1 MPLDPALERLFAQ
14 FPANQLPLDDVEGR
28 RRGND
33 ATVALLRQPRRP
45 GTTVEDRRIPVE
57 GGEITLRVVVPEGI
71 ERPAPCYCYIHGG
84 GWFMGTLETAEA
96 ECVIQPDD
104 VPAVFVF
111 VDYRLAPEHKFPVPH
126 DDCVAAYQYLVEHHE
141 ELGIDVRRI
150 AIGGGSAGAN
160 LSAAVS
166 IAARDAGLPLPC
178 LQLLEVP
185 AVDLTLSSPSVTEC
199 GAGFGL
205 TEEETRQCVRHYL
218 DDGDDPR
225 DPRASPIFA
234 ADLGGLPPA
243 LIVVAEL
250 DPIRDDGERYAGALR
265 AAGTEAACVRVL
277 GHIHGS
283 WIIPGTPAW
292 GVVRDMRIS
301 ALRNA
306 FAGTYAPALA
316 LP

>member
-1 MPLDPALERLFAQ
+1 PIDPALERLFTQ
-14 FPANQLPLDDVEGR
+14 LPANPLPLEDVEGR

-33 ATVALLRQPRRP
+33 ATVALLGQARHP
-45 GTTVEDRRIPVE
+45 GSSVEDRKIPVD
-57 GGEITLRVVVPEGI
+57 GGEITLRIV
-71 ERPAPCYCYIHGG
+71 RPAGFEPPGPCYCYIHGG
-84 GWFMGTLETAEA
+84 GWFMGTLDTAET

-111 VDYRLAPEHKFPVPH
+111 VDYRLAPEHKFPIPH
-126 DDCVAAYQYLVEHHE
+126 DDCVAAYRYLVEHHE
-141 ELGIDVRRI
+141 ELGIDAHRI

-166 IAARDAGLPLPC
+166 IAAREAGLPIPC

-199 GAGFGL
+199 GTGFGL

-218 DDGDDPR
+218 NEGSDPR
-225 DPRASPIFA
+225 DPRVSPIFA

-250 DPIRDDGERYAGALR
+250 DPVRDDGERYAAALR

-283 WIIPGTPAW
+283 WVIPGTPAW
-292 GVVRDMRIS
+292 GVVREMRIS
-301 ALRNA
+301 ALRSA
-306 FAGTYAPALA
+306 FAGTFAPAFA
-316 LP
+316 RS